1 MNISTMAIGN
11 PPSKKERLHLNAFKC
26 KLQGIWKVEWYASE
40 TNVTWVSPSRS
51 NFDRCLPSGRFR
63 FQNLAIVKNYKNAQ
77 MYGEM
82 LIDLPLK
89 LHCLGWCH
97 MFMNLLFAI
106 YLSISYTLSKI
117 YHLKRYYFQSSPSKK
132 TEKKHRKMPHPPLL
146 PIKRPSIIWEFSPFL
161 LSEGLSIGRA
171 AHVCLGSEIS
181 VQRKNV
187 KIAKSIQWFHPKNTW
202 AMI

>member
-11 PPSKKERLHLNAFKC
+11 PPSAEERQHLNANYRVFEMLNGMRRKQMILESL
-26 KLQGIWKVEWYASE
+26 KADQILTDA
-40 TNVTWVSPSRS
+40 
-51 NFDRCLPSGRFR
+51 CLPAGFGFR
-63 FQNLAIVKNYKNAQ
+63 TWPLWRTTRNAQ

-132 TEKKHRKMPHPPLL
+132 N
-146 PIKRPSIIWEFSPFL
+146 
-161 LSEGLSIGRA
+161 
-171 AHVCLGSEIS
+171 
-181 VQRKNV
+181 RKN
-187 KIAKSIQWFHPKNTW
+187 NTERCPTPHFSLLK
-202 AMI
+202 AI